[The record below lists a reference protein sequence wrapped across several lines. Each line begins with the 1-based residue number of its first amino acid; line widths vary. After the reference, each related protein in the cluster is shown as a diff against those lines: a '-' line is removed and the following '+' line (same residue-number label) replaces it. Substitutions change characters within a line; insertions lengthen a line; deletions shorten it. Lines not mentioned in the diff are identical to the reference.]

1 MSDLEQAR
9 SEIDGLLEELLDRY
23 DLRIRAAHNRARSD
37 AGPSLMGGMRSF
49 DHYTYNY
56 VREAGDD
63 CLRDASMV
71 LLEYAGEQGVEP
83 GTLVAEAKICLAKH
97 FQGIKDYLYD
107 DINQP
112 PAHEYGMRPSRESL
126 AEVSRYLDERLAG
139 AMTSLG
145 RGRLDERL
153 RPNNSVITS
162 LIGPLLQRIG
172 GGHKVALVLVAVLLI
187 WALVSGL

>member
-1 MSDLEQAR
+1 MEPGQAR
-9 SEIDGLLEELLDRY
+9 AEIRGLLEELLERHA
-23 DLRIRAAHNRARSD
+23 LRVRAAHNRARAD

-56 VREAGDD
+56 VREAADD

-71 LLEYAGEQGVEP
+71 LLEYAQGQGIEPSLLVPGARDRLGE
-83 GTLVAEAKICLAKH
+83 H
-97 FQGIKDYLYD
+97 FQAIKDYLHD

-126 AEVSRYLDERLAG
+126 AEVGHFLDERLAA

-153 RPNNSVITS
+153 RPRASFIT
-162 LIGPLLQRIG
+162 PLLQRLG
-172 GGHKVALVLVAVLLI
+172 GGHRVALYVVAALLI
-187 WALVSGL
+187 WALWAGL

>member
-1 MSDLEQAR
+1 VEPEQAR
-9 SEIDGLLEELLDRY
+9 AEIDSLLEELLERY
-23 DLRIRAAHNRARSD
+23 DLRIRSAHNRARSD

-49 DHYTYNY
+49 DHYTFNY
-56 VREAGDD
+56 VREAADD

-71 LLEYAGEQGVEP
+71 LLEYAEQQEIEP
-83 GTLVAEAKICLAKH
+83 VRLIEAARACLGQH
-97 FQGIKDYLYD
+97 FQEIKDYLSD

-126 AEVSRYLDERLAG
+126 AEVSRYLDQRLAD

-153 RPNNSVITS
+153 RPRVSF
-162 LIGPLLQRIG
+162 LGPILQRLG
-172 GGHKVALVLVAVLLI
+172 GGHRVALYVVAAVLV
-187 WALVSGL
+187 WALLSGL

>member
-1 MSDLEQAR
+1 MAPDPAR
-9 SEIDGLLEELLDRY
+9 VEIDRLLEELLERH
-23 DLRIRAAHNRARSD
+23 DLRVRASHNRARAD
-37 AGPSLMGGMRSF
+37 AGPSLMGGMRSS

-56 VREAGDD
+56 VREAADD

-71 LLEYAGEQGVEP
+71 LLEYAGERGIEP
-83 GTLVAEAKICLAKH
+83 NVLAPAARDCLARH
-97 FQGIKDYLYD
+97 FQAIKDYLYD

-126 AEVSRYLDERLAG
+126 AEVGRYLDERLSR
-139 AMTSLG
+139 AMTSLA

-153 RPNNSVITS
+153 RPRFS
-162 LIGPLLQRIG
+162 LAGPLLDRLG
-172 GGHKVALVLVAVLLI
+172 GGHRVAMCVVGVLLI

>member
-1 MSDLEQAR
+1 VEPEQAR
-9 SEIDGLLEELLDRY
+9 AEIDGLLEELLERY
-23 DLRIRAAHNRARSD
+23 DLRVRSAHNRARSD

-49 DHYTYNY
+49 DHYTFNY
-56 VREAGDD
+56 VREAADD

-71 LLEYAGEQGVEP
+71 LLEYAGERGVEP
-83 GTLVAEAKICLAKH
+83 GQLIEAARACLGQH
-97 FQGIKDYLYD
+97 FQGIKNYLYD

-126 AEVSRYLDERLAG
+126 AEVSRYLDERLAN

-153 RPNNSVITS
+153 RPRVSI
-162 LIGPLLQRIG
+162 LGPILQRFG
-172 GGHKVALVLVAVLLI
+172 GGHRVAMYIVAAALI
-187 WALVSGL
+187 WALLSGL

>member
-1 MSDLEQAR
+1 MSGSEQAR
-9 SEIDGLLEELLDRY
+9 SEIDGLLEELFERY
-23 DLRIRAAHNRARSD
+23 EVGIRASHNRARAD
-37 AGPSLMGGMRSF
+37 AGPSLMGWMRSF

-56 VREAGDD
+56 VREIGDS

-71 LLEYAGEQGVEP
+71 LLEYAAARDVEP
-83 GTLVAEAKICLAKH
+83 VTLVPEARACLGRH

-126 AEVSRYLDERLAG
+126 AEVSRYLDERLAA

-153 RPNNSVITS
+153 RPRTS
-162 LIGPLLQRIG
+162 FIGPVLRRFG